1 MNETEITETVET
13 PVEEVRDPAAVLAKN
28 RTLLLEMKAMKD
40 RAAALEDLARDL
52 GLDADALADPRA
64 HIARRAEDRTAS
76 ERRERLVKEATLRK
90 LVESRRT
97 PFEGVDALVGKVLAD
112 ASVTVDGDGKV
123 VGLEKAIERAE
134 PKKVAPG
141 FPVNPVRGFDPK
153 TGTYRSYDPETGAL
167 RSATAGPAPE
177 SFEALVERGPE
188 AIASYAREAPEGY
201 AKLREDW
208 QRRLANPGPRR

>member
-1 MNETEITETVET
+1 MSEAEIENPTEPEEHVEN
-13 PVEEVRDPAAVLAKN
+13 PAAVLRKN
-28 RTLLLEMKAMKD
+28 RELLSDLAKMRD

-76 ERRERLVKEATLRK
+76 EHRARVVREATLRK

-112 ASVTVDGDGKV
+112 ATVTVDGDGKV
-123 VGLEKAIERAE
+123 LGLEKAIERAQ

-141 FPVNPVRGFDPK
+141 LPVVPVRGWHDA
-153 TGTYRSYDPETGAL
+153 TGSY